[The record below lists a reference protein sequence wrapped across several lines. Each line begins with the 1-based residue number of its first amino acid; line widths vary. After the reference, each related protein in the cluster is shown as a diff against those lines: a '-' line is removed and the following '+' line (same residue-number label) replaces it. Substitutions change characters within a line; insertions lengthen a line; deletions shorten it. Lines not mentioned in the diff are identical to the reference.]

1 MDGHAQRTTNRW
13 SMGAAV
19 AILVVAAAVPAANGA
34 RPNGRD
40 VTPVP
45 RALHIVIQPQNL
57 VTGALFGVAAASAT
71 NAWAVGT
78 TSTDFDARHGAALIE
93 HWNGSTW
100 TQLPSPVG
108 TGSQLSAVTAR
119 SANDAWAVGAVA
131 NAGFVTKP
139 LILHWNGHAWKRVA
153 SPAPGHGS
161 GLGGVTALSAHNAWA
176 VGSFSSGISR
186 RLLVEHWNGRAWRV
200 VKTPRLPKGFIDAGL
215 SSVTATSA
223 RDVWAV
229 GSMTPCGCGPGSPV
243 ILHYDGR
250 TWKRRTVSGLHDG
263 YSLRSVDA
271 VSARRAFV
279 AGETGDGDGPT
290 HARVT
295 RFNGRHWTPM
305 RTPSPGQHTRHPSD
319 FLSGVA
325 ATSAHNA
332 WAVGSTRGNIL
343 IERYNGRAWRQVPG
357 TITLPQIAPGIAP
370 GAHTDTLFAVAA
382 TSPRNAWAVGTV
394 QRALSSD
401 SLALILHWNG
411 SAWTCCAPLT
421 SAAAAG

>member
-131 NAGFVTKP
+131 NASFVTKP

-176 VGSFSSGISR
+176 VGSFRPASPAGCSSNTGTAGPGGSSR
-186 RLLVEHWNGRAWRV
+186 PRGCQRA
-200 VKTPRLPKGFIDAGL
+200 
-215 SSVTATSA
+215 SSTQACRASPQRRPATS
-223 RDVWAV
+223 
-229 GSMTPCGCGPGSPV
+229 
-243 ILHYDGR
+243 GR
-250 TWKRRTVSGLHDG
+250 
-263 YSLRSVDA
+263 
-271 VSARRAFV
+271 SAR
-279 AGETGDGDGPT
+279 
-290 HARVT
+290 
-295 RFNGRHWTPM
+295 
-305 RTPSPGQHTRHPSD
+305 
-319 FLSGVA
+319 
-325 ATSAHNA
+325 
-332 WAVGSTRGNIL
+332 
-343 IERYNGRAWRQVPG
+343 
-357 TITLPQIAPGIAP
+357 
-370 GAHTDTLFAVAA
+370 
-382 TSPRNAWAVGTV
+382 
-394 QRALSSD
+394 
-401 SLALILHWNG
+401 
-411 SAWTCCAPLT
+411 
-421 SAAAAG
+421 